1 MNVSFDEEPQYTRPA
16 YSAQPKSFL
25 VRLMYTLGL
34 ATTDDGAQ
42 RALLV
47 IVGICILGAIA
58 FWVFGPSSNPKPP
71 PVPGIGGVV
80 PVQRQ

>member
-1 MNVSFDEEPQYTRPA
+1 MNVSFDEEPQYTRQTYA
-16 YSAQPKSFL
+16 SAPKSFL

-34 ATTDDGAQ
+34 AKTDVEAQ

-47 IVGICILGAIA
+47 IVVLCIVGAIA
-58 FWVFGPSSNPKPP
+58 FWVFSPSSNPKPP

-80 PVQRQ
+80 PIRP